1 MTAETLY
8 QRGDLVW
15 VRLEA
20 GEWRR
25 GIVTDVFVGPASG
38 REVVVVHGDGYFADE
53 DVCPD
58 PVITAEPQPL
68 RAV

>member
-1 MTAETLY
+1 MSEDETLY

-25 GIVTDVFVGPASG
+25 GIATDVFVAPITG
-38 REVVVVHGDGYFADE
+38 REVVVVGGQGYYADD
-53 DVCPD
+53 DVIADPAITPD
-58 PVITAEPQPL
+58 PQSL
-68 RAV
+68 RA